1 MEDRYCLQMV
11 RCGDGCGTRAE
22 NVYSTEEIVC
32 GKWID
37 GKPIYRKVITGKLA
51 DKSGDAL
58 VFANVSELEI
68 DELINL
74 YGKLSDKNNLN
85 KMAIPVSFNQVSGV
99 YYAVNMYYGVE
110 TGNIFYHLL
119 NSYGAYS
126 GCTAYVVLEYTK
138 K

>member
-1 MEDRYCLQMV
+1 MSDKKYCIQLAE
-11 RCGDGCGTRAE
+11 CDGDSKD
-22 NVYSTEEIVC
+22 VYSYDEVEIGTWV
-32 GKWID
+32 D

-58 VFANVSELEI
+58 VFANVSDLGI

-74 YGKLSDKNNLN
+74 HGKLSDKNSLN
-85 KMAIPVSFNQVSGV
+85 QIAFPVSFNQVGGV

-126 GCTAYVVLEYTK
+126 GSTAYAILEYTK